1 MKNEEKLLLAI
12 GEISDDIIS
21 EVSEPYK
28 RKPFPMKQTLAIAA
42 SLAVV
47 VVGVSLSGI
56 FDARLDKNM
65 SGAASAPELN
75 DGHYDGSNGSGKFDD
90 VAYLGAIAY
99 VGKVGENSFSFNLS
113 LNMDSPIHVTLKSLD
128 GTVIYTTENI
138 SDEDVEIRRPTITV
152 NGEAADAL
160 PSLAGEY
167 DITIT
172 FDGME
177 ENIEWSEY
185 ISINP
190 FGDYRCFN

>member
-28 RKPFPMKQTLAIAA
+28 RKLFPMKRTIAIAA

-47 VVGVSLSGI
+47 VIGVSFISRMFGTG
-56 FDARLDKNM
+56 LDKNM
-65 SGAASAPELN
+65 SGSASAPESN
-75 DGHYDGSNGSGKFDD
+75 GGHYGD
-90 VAYLGAIAY
+90 VSDKVDSAYLGAIAY
-99 VGKVGENSFSFNLS
+99 VGKVGENSFAFNLS

-138 SDEDVEIRRPTITV
+138 SDEGVEIRRPTITV
-152 NGEAADAL
+152 NGEAANAL

-172 FDGME
+172 FDEME

-185 ISINP
+185 ININP

>member
-75 DGHYDGSNGSGKFDD
+75 DGHDGSNGSGKFDD

-99 VGKVGENSFSFNLS
+99 VGKVGENSFAFNLS

-138 SDEDVEIRRPTITV
+138 SDEGVEIRRPTITV

>member
-12 GEISDDIIS
+12 GEISDDIVA
-21 EVSEPYK
+21 EVSKPYK

-56 FDARLDKNM
+56 FDAKLDKNM
-65 SGAASAPELN
+65 SGGDAAPE
-75 DGHYDGSNGSGKFDD
+75 SNGSHYGDVNDGCND

-99 VGKVGENSFSFNLS
+99 VGKVGENSFEFNLS
-113 LNMDSPIHVTLKSLD
+113 LNMDSAVHVTLKSLD
-128 GTVIYTTENI
+128 GSVIYTTEDI
-138 SDEDVEIRRPTITV
+138 SDEGVEIRRPTITV
-152 NGEAADAL
+152 NGEAANAL

-167 DITIT
+167 DITVT

-185 ISINP
+185 IIFTP
-190 FGDYRCFN
+190 FGEYRCFN